1 MLRPRSSEC
10 PMPSSSRRAAARSS
24 RQPAAP
30 QKRIYLFGDGKAD
43 GNAKMKDLLGGKG
56 ANLAEMAAIGLPV
69 PPGFTITTEMC
80 DAFFRGGNKMPAG
93 LEDETRKSIAF
104 IEKSLGRTFGKGPKA
119 LLVSIR
125 SGAAAS
131 MPGMMDTVLNLG
143 LNEQT
148 VAALIKE
155 TGNTRFVY
163 DSYRRFITMYGD
175 VVMHADRKRFEHEFE
190 ALKKARGYKQDT
202 DATAEDLQGLCEK
215 LLRVYRAATG
225 EDFPQ
230 DPWQQLETAIEAVF
244 RSWNNPRAIEYRR
257 LNRVVGL
264 RGTAVNV
271 QAMVFGNLD
280 DNSATGVGFTRDP
293 STGENTFFCD
303 VLFKAQGEDVVAG
316 IRTPL
321 HLDALKAAL
330 PQVHAELFKVRDL
343 LERHQRD
350 MQDIEFTIQ
359 SGKLYLLQCRNGK
372 RTAKAALKIAID
384 LVNEKLLTREEA
396 LLKIDASSLNQLLH
410 PTFDPIH
417 KAAVLAE
424 GVPASPGAAVGRVVF
439 SSKEAEERA
448 VQGEKVILV
457 RHETSADDIR
467 GMALSEGFLT
477 ARGGRTSHAAVVARQ
492 MGKVCVSGCGAI
504 EIDEPHQFFSVRGQ
518 IVRSGDI
525 ISIDGGTG
533 KVMLGEVPRVQPRLD
548 EDFATIMHW
557 ADDARTLKVRANA
570 DTPADARKAR
580 EFGAQGIGLCRTEH
594 MFFDEGRINKMRE
607 MILAKSVE
615 GRRRALA
622 KLEPMQREDF
632 FGLFKAMDG
641 LPVTIRLLDPPLHE
655 FLPLDARTQ
664 ERVAEEIGVQVEEIQ
679 AAVSRLHESNPM
691 LGLRGCRLG
700 LLFPEVYEM
709 QARAIAAAALEAV
722 RHGIKALPELMIP
735 LVGHVEELRLMRDLC
750 VAAIKRVQDEQGL
763 CIEIPIGTMIE
774 VPRAALTADKVAEQA
789 EFFSF
794 GTNDLTQMTLGVS
807 RDDAEGGFLVE
818 YVTRG
823 IYPVDPF
830 ATIDRDGVGKLM
842 KMGKELGRA
851 ARPGLKIGI
860 CGEHGG
866 DPESIALCH
875 ELGFDYVSCS
885 PYRLPIARLAAAQA
899 ALK

>member
-1 MLRPRSSEC
+1 
-10 PMPSSSRRAAARSS
+10 MPSSSRRAAARSS

-410 PTFDPIH
+410 PTFDPRH